1 MDGARYLGMDG
12 DIGSIEAGKLADL
25 IVVDGNP
32 LENLRL
38 SENVSYTVINGRVFE
53 AETMN
58 ELDAEDRL
66 AFFHERL
73 PISAMPA
80 PTAEAIQQKM
90 ERHHWVH

>member
-1 MDGARYLGMDG
+1 M
-12 DIGSIEAGKLADL
+12 
-25 IVVDGNP
+25 
-32 LENLRL
+32 
-38 SENVSYTVINGRVFE
+38 INGRVFE

-58 ELDAEDRL
+58 KMGAGERL

-80 PTAEAIQQKM
+80 PTAEAVQEKM